1 MRASNFRPP
10 TSNFQSPTSNFQVN
24 DTSFRVSA
32 ESFFQVNSSLIETL
46 IDQVLGKLDLR
57 DDKTVLDAYC
67 GVGLFSRFMAPK
79 VGRVIG
85 IESNPS
91 AVMDARDNLD
101 QFERVELYE
110 GLVEQV
116 LPTLDVS
123 PDAAVVEPPL
133 AGCGPLV
140 VRALIERSVHRLVYV
155 SCDPSTFARDARQLI
170 DGGYR
175 LVEVQPL
182 DMFPQTYHIEVVAL
196 FEWISPDP

>member
-1 MRASNFRPP
+1 
-10 TSNFQSPTSNFQVN
+10 
-24 DTSFRVSA
+24 
-32 ESFFQVNSSLIETL
+32 
-46 IDQVLGKLDLR
+46 
-57 DDKTVLDAYC
+57 
-67 GVGLFSRFMAPK
+67 
-79 VGRVIG
+79 
-85 IESNPS
+85 
-91 AVMDARDNLD
+91 MDARDNLD

-123 PDAAVVEPPL
+123 PDAAVVDPPR

-140 VRALIERSVHRLVYV
+140 VRALIERSVQRLVYV